1 MKTYIPL
8 LTFILR
14 ISYNVSNEKQ
24 TTKGVPAMDT
34 IKPYSRQSFLII
46 MFIMALL
53 FMITVA
59 AFYFG
64 IDLVFSNMTITG
76 NINGGVKHMVDKINH
91 FAFIQQKLRTF
102 FVPVSAA
109 LFFTAGFALWIG
121 LRLLLS
127 RTLSDKADS
136 EKKDEVPDAGI
147 AMDPEKKKNN
157 DRRYFLHLLSVFQRE
172 GRLLD
177 FFSENLDGYD
187 DAQIGAAVRSVHE
200 SCNKAMKKY
209 VKLLSVIDKNE
220 GEEVIVE
227 SGFNPN
233 TIKLIGNV
241 VGAPP
246 FTGTLRHRG
255 WKASK
260 FDLPVLSD
268 SKDSTVIAPAEVEI
282 E

>member
-8 LTFILR
+8 LTFILWT
-14 ISYNVSNEKQ
+14 SYNVSNEKQ
-24 TTKGVPAMDT
+24 TTKGASAMDT

-46 MFIMALL
+46 MFIMSLL

-76 NINGGVKHMVDKINH
+76 KINEGVKHMVDKINH
-91 FAFIQQKLRTF
+91 FAFIQQNLRTF

-109 LFFTAGFALWIG
+109 LFFTAGFLLWIV

-127 RTLSDKADS
+127 RTLSGKAES
-136 EKKDEVPDAGI
+136 EKKDAVTEDGI

-187 DAQIGAAVRSVHE
+187 DAQIGAAVRSVHD

-227 SGFNPN
+227 PGFNPN

-241 VGAPP
+241 VGEPP

-260 FDLPVLSD
+260 SDLPVLSN